1 MARLVNKEAYAWACV
16 VGSTVLG
23 ASCAF
28 VGQQY
33 YGFSFIPTVVTG
45 FTTSCASVMALMKAT
60 NMYEKYLDSKEKK
73 ELSEKPNVGT
83 RKDYEKEIFQE
94 VVQDKVIE
102 KNVEEIQENK
112 VDIIKDAIHK
122 DTKVSLKLKP
132 TKSTTL
138 ENEGR

>member
-1 MARLVNKEAYAWACV
+1 MARLINKEAYAWACV

-45 FTTSCASVMALMKAT
+45 FTTSCASVMALMKVT

-73 ELSEKPNVGT
+73 ELSEKPNTGT
-83 RKDYEKEIFQE
+83 KRDYEKEIFQE

-102 KNVEEIQENK
+102 KNVEKVQENK
-112 VDIIKDAIHK
+112 VDVVRNSTNK

-132 TKSTTL
+132 TRSINL

>member
-45 FTTSCASVMALMKAT
+45 FTTSCVSVMALMKAT
-60 NMYEKYLDSKEKK
+60 NIYEKYLDNKEKRK
-73 ELSEKPNVGT
+73 LSEKPNTGT
-83 RKDYEKEIFQE
+83 KKDYEKEIFQE
-94 VVQDKVIE
+94 VVQDKVIG
-102 KNVEEIQENK
+102 KNVEKVQENK
-112 VDIIKDAIHK
+112 VDVARNSTNK

-132 TKSTTL
+132 TRSINL